1 MDLISLYYFS
11 EVTKDLHITRT
22 ANRLYIS
29 QQTLSNHI
37 LRLEKEI
44 GTPLLNRKPKLS
56 LTYAG
61 EFVLSFADVVL
72 REQTNLTDILS
83 DIEQN
88 ERGII
93 RFGASTMRMNTL
105 AAIFPA
111 FTARYPN
118 VELRLTS
125 IISQALEPMIAND
138 ELDFAIVVSDK
149 NDPDLFYEDL
159 MQDQIYLC
167 VADPLLRR
175 CYGEEAEEI
184 KARSIHG
191 ASLKDFSKLPFCIFT
206 NSMGERIHASFEE
219 AGYSPR
225 TLMTTE
231 HTQICTTI
239 GFQGSMAF
247 FATQAN
253 LISRL
258 SEIPTDMN
266 IFPLLCHEKP
276 MYLRVSLV
284 RHRQRYLTH
293 FSKFFLELLSGYG
306 ADAEQTPIS
315 RTATPNA
322 GRH

>member
-1 MDLISLYYFS
+1 MDIISLYYFS

-37 LRLEKEI
+37 QRLENEV
-44 GTPLLNRKPKLS
+44 GAQLLNRKPKLS

-61 EFVLSFADVVL
+61 EFVKAFADVVL

-88 ERGII
+88 ERGVI

-125 IISQALEPMIAND
+125 IISQALEPMVSNG

-149 NDPDLFYEDL
+149 RDPDLLQEDL
-159 MQDQIYLC
+159 MRDQIYLC
-167 VADPLLRR
+167 VADPLLWQH
-175 CYGEEAEEI
+175 YGKEMEEI
-184 KARSIHG
+184 KTRSIHG
-191 ASLKDFSKLPFCIFT
+191 AFLKDFSKLPFCLFS
-206 NSMGERIHASFEE
+206 NNMGKRIHVCFDE

-231 HTQICTTI
+231 YVQICTTI
-239 GFQGSMAF
+239 GFQGTMAF
-247 FATQAN
+247 FTTQAN
-253 LISRL
+253 LIDRQA
-258 SEIPTDMN
+258 EIPANMN
-266 IFPLLCHEKP
+266 IFPLLCHGEP
-276 MYLRVSLV
+276 MYLRVSLL
-284 RHRQRYLTH
+284 RHRLRYLTH
-293 FSKFFLELLSGYG
+293 FSKYFLELISNYS
-306 ADAEQTPIS
+306 ADTEQTPIS
-315 RTATPNA
+315 RIAESEIS
-322 GRH
+322 